1 MIFKVLV
8 LISVK
13 IRFHSFVFCRTKIVE
28 KIVSFMSVL
37 CMSYSMVYLF
47 RSGNRLNICEI
58 YFYII
63 SILLLRTL
71 FIVKANG
78 LSEQMPEK

>member
-1 MIFKVLV
+1 
-8 LISVK
+8 
-13 IRFHSFVFCRTKIVE
+13 
-28 KIVSFMSVL
+28 MSVL

-58 YFYII
+58 YLHNQYP
-63 SILLLRTL
+63 SIAHV